1 MRRVGRGPCVS
12 ALFESRD
19 VLRVR
24 PARGDVEA
32 IGGDER
38 LETLLHSLLLPSL
51 VLLALE
57 RVLVRRDDRLED
69 RLLEEG
75 AKVGRRGIAP
85 RIARIA
91 RELRARSRIARA
103 CSNGFDESE

>member
-19 VLRVR
+19 VFRVR

-38 LETLLHSLLLPSL
+38 LETLLHALLLPAL

-69 RLLEEG
+69 RLLEG
-75 AKVGRRGIAP
+75 WWGVGELRREW
-85 RIARIA
+85 
-91 RELRARSRIARA
+91 RELRASCAREAELRA
-103 CSNGFDESE
+103 CSNGFDESEYT